1 MADGCKCVDL
11 FVGDTDGR
19 MIFCDTSLFHLSQL
33 ISFKPTYFI

>member
-19 MIFCDTSLFHLSQL
+19 MIFCDTSLFNFKPTYLILSQL
-33 ISFKPTYFI
+33 I